1 MDVLVP
7 MKMENAGVQSNSTA
21 GMNGGYMMFHKIKNV
36 AALPVA
42 ALPDYRLSVQ
52 FSEGVTKI
60 YDVKPLFEK
69 LPVFAALK
77 DDVRTFYSVSVDIG
91 GYGIVWNEELD
102 LSCDELWEH
111 GTQVH
116 TPFDGLI
123 AFSDAT
129 ELWGLNEST
138 LRKAISYGKLVDGVD
153 VCKFGKQ
160 WVVSMDAMQREYGNR
175 QERL

>member
-1 MDVLVP
+1 MNVLVP
-7 MKMENAGVQSNSTA
+7 MKMENARVQSNSTA
-21 GMNGGYMMFHKIKNV
+21 GMKGGDMMFHKIKN
-36 AALPVA
+36 VA

-91 GYGIVWNEELD
+91 GYGIVWNDELD

-160 WVVSMDAMQREYGNR
+160 WVVSMSAMQREYGNR
-175 QERL
+175 QERV